1 MGTAA
6 ADSGLLRHD
15 VIPVVSG
22 YLVVMSMFVAHR
34 RHRRRRAARGRPDE
48 PITIRGWRP
57 TWAGLTRYL
66 LATALGGYVAFIAVI
81 LLYYFALGGE
91 TFTFI
96 RDALTG
102 GVWLGFGIAVPG
114 LLFLAWVGER
124 TSQRRTRRG
133 QSPPIPDEPPRS

>member
-1 MGTAA
+1 VAAA

-22 YLVVMSMFVAHR
+22 YVVVMSMFVAHR
-34 RHRRRRAARGRPDE
+34 RDRRRRAAGGRPDE
-48 PITIRGWRP
+48 PLAIRGWPP
-57 TWAGLTRYL
+57 TWSGLTRYL
-66 LATALGGYVAFIAVI
+66 LATGLGGYVVFIAVI

-91 TFTFI
+91 DFTFI

-124 TSQRRTRRG
+124 TSQRRGGRSGESRQTRDEW
-133 QSPPIPDEPPRS
+133 SPS

>member
-1 MGTAA
+1 MAAA

-15 VIPVVSG
+15 VIPVLSG
-22 YLVVMSMFVAHR
+22 YVVVMSILLAHR
-34 RHRRRRAARGRPDE
+34 RTLRRQAARGRPDE
-48 PITIRGWRP
+48 PTTIRGWPP
-57 TWAGLTRYL
+57 TWAGMTRYL
-66 LATALGGYVAFIAVI
+66 LATALGGYFVFIAVI

-114 LLFLAWVGER
+114 LLFLAWADER
-124 TSQRRTRRG
+124 TGHRRG
-133 QSPPIPDEPPRS
+133 RWPKGAPPGT

>member
-1 MGTAA
+1 MAEA
-6 ADSGLLRHD
+6 SGGLFRHD

-22 YLVVMSMFVAHR
+22 YVVVMSMFVAHR
-34 RHRRRRAARGRPDE
+34 RDRRRRAARGRPDE
-48 PITIRGWRP
+48 PITIRGWPP
-57 TWAGLTRYL
+57 TWSGLTRYL
-66 LATALGGYVAFIAVI
+66 LATALGGYVVFIAVI

-91 TFTFI
+91 NFTFI

-124 TSQRRTRRG
+124 TRDRRVRPPEG
-133 QSPPIPDEPPRS
+133 GSPNL